1 MTTNK
6 IMFKFAKAGINLS
19 PGAYERV
26 KEKYDNEQHKE
37 EYLDMVIAN
46 IKYANIDNKKELA
59 LLSEEE
65 AIKWVK

>member
-6 IMFKFAKAGINLS
+6 IMLKFAKAGINLS
-19 PGAYERV
+19 PGAYDIV
-26 KEKYDNEQHKE
+26 VEKLKNEKHKE

-46 IKYANIDNKKELA
+46 IKYANADNKKALA
-59 LLSEEE
+59 MLSEEE

>member
-6 IMFKFAKAGINLS
+6 IMLKFAKAGINLS
-19 PGAYERV
+19 PGAYDRV
-26 KEKYDNEQHKE
+26 KEKYDNEQNKE

-46 IKYANIDNKKELA
+46 IKYANIDDKKELA
-59 LLSEEE
+59 MLSEEE